1 MLLQL
6 TAEHDSLREVTR
18 EFLARRLPEPDL
30 RSAMATESGF
40 DEATWHALG
49 TDLGLCGVAIPEEYG
64 GAGGSLIDLAIVMHE
79 FGRALAPLPYLSSAV
94 LTPHVLLATDDRAAC
109 RRLLPGIASGQL
121 RAAVALVEPGW
132 RWDPTAVST
141 TAIPDGETWRLSG
154 TKTFVID
161 GATADVILL
170 AANTAAGIT
179 LFEVE
184 AGSAGLARRV
194 LSGIDQ
200 TRKLA
205 TVGLVDT
212 PARQIGAAGTAG
224 AAIGQALV
232 VANVCLSAESVGGA
246 EYVLE
251 TSVGYAKLREQ
262 FGRLIGSFQAIKHKC
277 ADMFVEVESARATVQ
292 SAVAAVNSRSED
304 FPSQANI
311 AAALCHE
318 AFVRCARENIQIH
331 GGIGFTWE
339 HPAHLYFKRA
349 QANRLLF
356 GDGVHHRRSLADAL
370 GI

>member
-1 MLLQL
+1 MLLHL
-6 TAEHDSLREVTR
+6 TAEHDSLRDVTR
-18 EFLARRLPEPDL
+18 EFLARRTPESAV

-40 DEATWHALG
+40 DDAAWRTLG
-49 TDLGLCGVAIPEEYG
+49 AELGLCGLAIPEEYG
-64 GAGGSLIDLAIVMHE
+64 GAGGGLIELAVVMHE

-94 LTPHVLLATDDRAAC
+94 LAPHVLLASDDPAVC
-109 RRLLPGIASGQL
+109 QRLLPDIASGQL

-132 RWDPTAVST
+132 KWDPATVTT
-141 TAIPDGETWRLSG
+141 TATRDGKTWRLSG
-154 TKTFVID
+154 TKTFVVD

-170 AANTAAGIT
+170 AADTAVGIT

-184 AGSAGLARRV
+184 AGAAGLTRRV
-194 LSGIDQ
+194 MSGIDQ

-205 TVGLVDT
+205 TVDMTDT
-212 PARQIGAAGTAG
+212 AARQIGAPSAAGV
-224 AAIGQALV
+224 AIEQALV
-232 VANVCLSAESVGGA
+232 VANVCLSSESVGGA

-251 TSVGYAKLREQ
+251 TSVDYAKLREQ

-277 ADMFVEVESARATVQ
+277 ADMFVEVESARATLQ
-292 SAVAAVNSRSED
+292 SAVAAVNSDRTDS
-304 FPSQANI
+304 PSQANI

-318 AFVRCARENIQIH
+318 TFVRCARENIQIH

-339 HPAHLYFKRA
+339 HSAHLYFKRA

-356 GDGVHHRRSLADAL
+356 GDGVHHRRSLANAL